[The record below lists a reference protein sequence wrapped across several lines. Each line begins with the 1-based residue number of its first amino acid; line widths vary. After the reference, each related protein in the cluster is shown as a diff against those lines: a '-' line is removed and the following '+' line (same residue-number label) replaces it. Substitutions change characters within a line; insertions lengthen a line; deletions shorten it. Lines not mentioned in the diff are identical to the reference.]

1 MSLDLPCL
9 PHEVL
14 CGLQAINWDGWP
26 VAFDHSRSRALL
38 MREYLRRSA
47 QWARHYG
54 AESAW
59 PFFDIV
65 EHVDASVQL
74 PPDVASDL
82 DAFLRGGIG
91 PNSVERTVTGAVR
104 WAELR
109 RQGRTDLPE
118 LPEPYEPLLLMYERG
133 GGFYVDQAIDLNGV
147 SLPRWGLDTAI
158 AAPPFLTLGTATLD
172 ALDSDAKGKVTY
184 FAVVDEGFPRERPM
198 GLMRRRA
205 VGREPVTHDEAFSRN
220 LRWEPTDYF
229 DLYAL
234 GHNDTDHVEISEI
247 EAAAF
252 IDRVIQRSG
261 PHPST

>member
-1 MSLDLPCL
+1 MTGDLSAGR
-9 PHEVL
+9 VL
-14 CGLQAINWDGWP
+14 SRLRAIDWDDWTA
-26 VAFDHSRSRALL
+26 AFDHTRSRALL

-74 PPDVASDL
+74 APDVASDL
-82 DAFLRGGIG
+82 EAFLRGGIG
-91 PNSVERTVTGAVR
+91 PYSVERTVTGAVR

-147 SLPRWGLDTAI
+147 SLPRWGLDTTI
-158 AAPPFLTLGTATLD
+158 AAPPFPTVTTATLD
-172 ALDSDAKGKVTY
+172 ALDFEAKGRITY
-184 FAVVDEGFPRERPM
+184 FAVVDEGFPRERPL
-198 GLMRRRA
+198 GVMRRRA
-205 VGREPVTHDEAFSRN
+205 VGREPVTRDEAFGRN

-252 IDRVIQRSG
+252 IDRVIQRVG
-261 PHPST
+261 PSRS

>member
-1 MSLDLPCL
+1 MTLRR
-9 PHEVL
+9 
-14 CGLQAINWDGWP
+14 LQAINWDDWS

-54 AESAW
+54 AEDAW
-59 PFFDIV
+59 PFFDIA
-65 EHVDASVQL
+65 EHAYPTVQL
-74 PPDVASDL
+74 APGVASEL

-91 PNSVERTVTGAVR
+91 PNSVERTVAGAVR
-104 WAELR
+104 WSELR

-133 GGFYVDQAIDLNGV
+133 GGFHVDQAIDLNGV

-158 AAPPFLTLGTATLD
+158 DAPPFLTMAAATLD

-184 FAVVDEGFPRERPM
+184 FAVVDDGFPRERPM

-205 VGREPVTHDEAFSRN
+205 VGREPLTRDEAFGRN
-220 LRWEPTDYF
+220 MCWETTDYF
-229 DLYAL
+229 RLHAL

-252 IDRVIQRSG
+252 IDRVIQRGRPPRS
-261 PHPST
+261 S

>member
-1 MSLDLPCL
+1 MILRRLR
-9 PHEVL
+9 
-14 CGLQAINWDGWP
+14 AIDWDDWT
-26 VAFDHSRSRALL
+26 ASFDHSRSRALL

-47 QWARHYG
+47 LWARHYG
-54 AESAW
+54 ADNVW
-59 PFFDIV
+59 PFFDIA

-74 PPDVASDL
+74 SPDVASDL
-82 DAFLRGGIG
+82 DGLLRGGIG
-91 PNSVERTVTGAVR
+91 PNSVERTVAGAVR

-109 RQGRTDLPE
+109 RQGCTDLPD

-158 AAPPFLTLGTATLD
+158 AAPPFLTMGTVTLD

-184 FAVVDEGFPRERPM
+184 FAVVDERFPRERPM

-205 VGREPVTHDEAFSRN
+205 VGRESVTHDEAFSRN
-220 LRWEPTDYF
+220 LRWQPTDYF

-252 IDRVIQRSG
+252 IDRVIQKYRQSRS
-261 PHPST
+261 S

>member
-1 MSLDLPCL
+1 MTGNLSAGG
-9 PHEVL
+9 VL
-14 CGLQAINWDGWP
+14 SRLRAINWDDWT

-54 AESAW
+54 AESVW
-59 PFFDIV
+59 PFFDIA

-74 PPDVASDL
+74 PPDIASDL

-91 PNSVERTVTGAVR
+91 PNSVERTVVGAVR

-109 RQGRTDLPE
+109 RQERTDLPG
-118 LPEPYEPLLLMYERG
+118 LPEPYEPLLLMYGRG

-147 SLPRWGLDTAI
+147 SLPRWSLDTAI
-158 AAPPFLTLGTATLD
+158 AAPPFLTMTTATLD
-172 ALDSDAKGKVTY
+172 ALDSEAKGKITY
-184 FAVVDEGFPRERPM
+184 FAVVDEGFPRERPL

-205 VGREPVTHDEAFSRN
+205 VGREPVTRDEAFSRN

-234 GHNDTDHVEISEI
+234 GHNDTDHVEIPEI

-252 IDRVIQRSG
+252 IDRMIQRIR
-261 PHPST
+261 PSRSA